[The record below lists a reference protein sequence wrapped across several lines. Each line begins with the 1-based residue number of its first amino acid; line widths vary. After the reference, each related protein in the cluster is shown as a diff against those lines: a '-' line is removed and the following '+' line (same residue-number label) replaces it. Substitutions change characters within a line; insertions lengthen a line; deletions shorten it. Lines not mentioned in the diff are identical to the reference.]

1 MAIKITQHRNS
12 EQISALRADLGIEGY
27 GIYVMLLEC
36 LSEAPE
42 YSLPANYNALAF
54 ELRTTA
60 QAIRCVVED
69 YDLFVIPE
77 NGDCFYCDDLSRDLA
92 HKKEVSD
99 KRKKAISARWE
110 RYNCTQKPI
119 QMYQKSDTNVCDDGY
134 NCIDNLIQMYQESD
148 TFVSKSGYKCIET
161 PIQMYSTEQRK
172 ERKQERKKEPKKER
186 IKERKEGD
194 NTHTRESDDFSG
206 VDVPD
211 IEESS
216 NYDHTEEKE
225 KVAQKRKSIDLSD
238 VDPAFL
244 PVVTDWLAY
253 KAERK
258 QTYKPLGFK
267 VFYNHLWKYS
277 GGSAETARSI
287 IEQSMANNWT
297 GIFALRNNYHNGR
310 TTNKPPSDYE
320 LAQAVAY
327 GIARA
332 NTRQEW
338 E

>member
-27 GIYVMLLEC
+27 GIYIMLLEC

-42 YSLPANYNALAF
+42 YSLPTNYNALAF

-60 QAIRCVVED
+60 QAVRCVVED
-69 YDLFVIPE
+69 YDLFVISE
-77 NGDCFYCDDLSRDLA
+77 NEDCFYCDDLSRDLA

-110 RYNCTQKPI
+110 RYNCMQKP
-119 QMYQKSDTNVCDDGY
+119 
-134 NCIDNLIQMYQESD
+134 IQMYQESD
-148 TFVSKSGYKCIET
+148 TNVCDNEYNCIENPIQLYNKTYTNVCESGYKCIAN
-161 PIQMYSTEQRK
+161 PIQMYGYEQRK
-172 ERKQERKKEPKKER
+172 KRNQERRKEPKEER
-186 IKERKEGD
+186 IKEKKEGD
-194 NTHTRESDDFSG
+194 NTHTREIDDFSEFSIS
-206 VDVPD
+206 DCPD
-211 IEESS
+211 YDREEK
-216 NYDHTEEKE
+216 KE
-225 KVAQKRKSIDLSD
+225 KVAQKRKSIDLSA

-258 QTYKPLGFK
+258 QSYKPIGFK
-267 VFYNHLWKYS
+267 VFYSHLWKFS

-287 IEQSMANNWT
+287 IEQSMANNWA
-297 GIFALRNNYHNGR
+297 GIFALKNDYHNGR
-310 TTNKPPSDYE
+310 TTNQPPSDYE
-320 LAQAVAY
+320 LAQAVAD